1 MSIKSLVS
9 ASFIIALKCNNPIS
23 FNTAGGP
30 SQSDRREK
38 EIRHGYIGKEEIEPS
53 FTCHDALDK
62 AKL

>member
-1 MSIKSLVS
+1 MLSPKVKDMPEMS
-9 ASFIIALKCNNPIS
+9 SFK
-23 FNTAGGP
+23 TAGGP